1 MKEPKFQI
9 GPRVTRTVYEALDR
23 LRLAANCSMA
33 DYCQQVLTEHVN
45 RLQNNG
51 LGGGAFE
58 ELASTLEQL
67 VAKQFARHQQF
78 IETTIKRQ
86 ERHLTVLKAMIDAHL
101 ESTAPEVADTYKR
114 RVEQLMRLITAQ
126 NGNQQ

>member
-9 GPRVTRTVYEALDR
+9 GPRVSRTVYEALDR

-58 ELASTLEQL
+58 ELAATLEQL
-67 VAKQFARHQQF
+67 VAKQFAKQQQV
-78 IETTIKRQ
+78 IETANKQVLRN
-86 ERHLTVLKAMIDAHL
+86 LNVLKAMIDAHL
-101 ESTAPEVADTYKR
+101 ESTAPDARDTYKQ
-114 RVEQLMRLITAQ
+114 RVEQLMRLITAH
-126 NGNQQ
+126 NGNQA